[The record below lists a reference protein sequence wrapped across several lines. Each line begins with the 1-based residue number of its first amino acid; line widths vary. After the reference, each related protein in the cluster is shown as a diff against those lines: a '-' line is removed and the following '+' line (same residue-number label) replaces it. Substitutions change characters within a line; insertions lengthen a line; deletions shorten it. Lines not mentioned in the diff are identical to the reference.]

1 MWRVDPVLILRA
13 PPSMASLP
21 SKVEPSMVGG
31 VAVLR
36 DGPNDALVQAARAL
50 RAVDAIVETIQG

>member
-1 MWRVDPVLILRA
+1 
-13 PPSMASLP
+13 MASLP